1 MLNYVLIGNT
11 LTKSIIA
18 KVHNENLSYK
28 DEIENFSK
36 NCANVFFLICKDL
49 QKYESSNTLEEGG
62 INYFYNIIDNL
73 LIMVLLAKNEE
84 KKFVDFINEVK
95 ILQINPDIINNSS
108 DAKINLESELNK
120 LLTKFSK
127 KDLPVTPL
135 TQTEN
140 IHNANSEIRV
150 NQETDRSIIN
160 LVENKQARRTVKS
173 NNTRLIII
181 IVFIVIGIILAIILP
196 TVLQSRPKKN

>member
-11 LTKSIIA
+11 LTNSIIA

-36 NCANVFFLICKDL
+36 NCENVFFLLCKDL

-62 INYFYNIIDNL
+62 INYFYNIDNL
-73 LIMVLLAKNEE
+73 LILVLLAKNEE

-95 ILQINPDIINNSS
+95 SLQINPDIINNSP
-108 DAKINLESELNK
+108 DAKINLESELK
-120 LLTKFSK
+120 KILTKFSK
-127 KDLPVTPL
+127 QDLPVTPL

-140 IHNANSEIRV
+140 IPNANSEIRV
-150 NQETDRSIIN
+150 NLETDRSIIN
-160 LVENKQARRTVKS
+160 LVENNQARRTVKS